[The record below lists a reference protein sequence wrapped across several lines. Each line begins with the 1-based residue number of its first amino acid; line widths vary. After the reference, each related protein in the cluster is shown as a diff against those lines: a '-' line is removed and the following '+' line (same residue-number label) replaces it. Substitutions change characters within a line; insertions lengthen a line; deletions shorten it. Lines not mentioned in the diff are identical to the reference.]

1 MTHKERMLKAI
12 RGERTDTI
20 PWVPRLDLW
29 YNSNFAKGTLPEKYK
44 GMTLED
50 ILNDLGV
57 GHYNVIPK
65 FNRTRGD
72 KGNIDRGLGL
82 YDLWGMSY
90 RIELHNTE
98 RVIKKEGN
106 STKVEYHTPI
116 GSVSC
121 KFEFTEEMR
130 KAGATI
136 SWVSEHII
144 KKLEDYKVV
153 GYIFRNIKVYP
164 TYNDYMDYYKWVG
177 DKGIASIY
185 ANNAASPM
193 QHIMREF
200 MDITRFFTD
209 LYEYPDVVQQLCEDM
224 DQYFSD
230 IFDVVAKAPGETV
243 LFGAN
248 YDETLT
254 YPPFFERHIM
264 PYLQRASA
272 IFHQNGKF
280 LISHCDGENKGL
292 LDLLLQS
299 GIDVA
304 EAVCP
309 QPMTKCSI
317 AEIRKAFGDKITIFG
332 GIPSNILL
340 ENSMSEENFE
350 KYLERLFI
358 DIAPGDKFIL
368 GVADT
373 TPPDAKISRIE
384 KIRDWIYEKGR
395 LPLV

>member
-1 MTHKERMLKAI
+1 
-12 RGERTDTI
+12 
-20 PWVPRLDLW
+20 
-29 YNSNFAKGTLPEKYK
+29 
-44 GMTLED
+44 
-50 ILNDLGV
+50 
-57 GHYNVIPK
+57 
-65 FNRTRGD
+65 
-72 KGNIDRGLGL
+72 
-82 YDLWGMSY
+82 
-90 RIELHNTE
+90 
-98 RVIKKEGN
+98 
-106 STKVEYHTPI
+106 
-116 GSVSC
+116 
-121 KFEFTEEMR
+121 
-130 KAGATI
+130 
-136 SWVSEHII
+136 
-144 KKLEDYKVV
+144 
-153 GYIFRNIKVYP
+153 
-164 TYNDYMDYYKWVG
+164 
-177 DKGIASIY
+177 
-185 ANNAASPM
+185 
-193 QHIMREF
+193 

-317 AEIRKAFGDKITIFG
+317 AEIRKAFGDKITILG